1 VTSNSVGGLAQRPSE
16 PRFVIRPSTGW
27 SALRLDELWAYR
39 DLIYFMVW
47 RDLKV
52 RYKQTL
58 LGASWAV
65 LQPLLTMAVFTVFF
79 GRLAKVPSDGVPYT
93 LFCYTALVPWTFLA
107 TAVSSAASCLISNSN
122 LLRKVYFPRLILPVS
137 SVGGVLVD
145 LGIAFVVLLG
155 LLAVYGVIPS
165 AKAAF
170 VPLLLLLA
178 VTTAT
183 GAGLWLAAVNVQFRD
198 VRYAVPFLIQ
208 FWMFATPIA
217 YPSSLIQDPTLKV
230 LFGLNPM
237 TGVVEGMRWALLGTQ
252 TAPGAMVGVSAAMAL
267 MMLLSGAY
275 YFRRVERSF
284 ADIA

>member
-1 VTSNSVGGLAQRPSE
+1 V
-16 PRFVIRPSTGW
+16 
-27 SALRLDELWAYR
+27 DELWAHR

-52 RYKQTL
+52 RYKQTV
-58 LGASWAV
+58 LGAAWAL
-65 LQPLLTMAVFTVFF
+65 LQPLLTMAVFTIFF
-79 GRLAKVPSDGVPYT
+79 GRLAKVPSDGIPYT

-107 TAVSSAASCLISNSN
+107 TAVSAAASCLISNAN
-122 LLRKVYFPRLILPVS
+122 LLKKVYFPRLILPVA

-145 LGIAFVVLLG
+145 LGIAFCMLLVLL
-155 LLAVYGVIPS
+155 VFYGVVPT
-165 AKAAF
+165 AKAAL
-170 VPLLLLLA
+170 VPVLLLLA
-178 VTTAT
+178 LVTAT

-237 TGVVEGMRWALLGTQ
+237 TGVVEGMRWALLGAR
-252 TAPGAMVGVSAAMAL
+252 TAPGAMVAVSSAMAL
-267 MMLLSGAY
+267 LMLVSGAY
-275 YFRRVERSF
+275 YFRRVERTF